1 MDSKSLMDFNLKKQI
16 VEALIFASDFP
27 IPESRLLALVE
38 DLDQETLKKILAELS
53 EEYLKQHRSFMLSQ
67 VAGGYQMVTRPEFA
81 SWVKKLFQGKTK
93 TRLSQASLE
102 TLAIIA
108 FKQPVSRPQIEAIR
122 GAQCDGVIKTLLE
135 RNLITIAGRSEG
147 VGRPLL
153 YKTTEEF
160 LRHFGINA
168 INDLPKPKEITELVD
183 EPENLMDSLQSLSI
197 QMGQRDLFTNWDV
210 DEETLEDGL
219 KPKDDD
225 QTE

>member
-1 MDSKSLMDFNLKKQI
+1 MEYNIKKQI
-16 VEALIFASDFP
+16 VEVLIFASDFP
-27 IPESRLLALVE
+27 IPESKLLTLVE
-38 DLDQETLKKILAELS
+38 EVDQATLKQILADLS
-53 EEYLKQHRSFMLSQ
+53 EEYLKQHRSFMLSK
-67 VAGGYQMVTRPEFA
+67 VAGGYQMVSRPEFA
-81 SWVKKLFQGKTK
+81 PWVKKLFQGKVK

-108 FKQPVSRPQIEAIR
+108 FKQPISRPQIEAIR

-135 RNLITIAGRSEG
+135 RNLITMAGRSEG

-168 INDLPKPKEITELVD
+168 INDLPKPKEITELVSD
-183 EPENLMDSLQSLSI
+183 PDNLMESLQNLSI

-210 DEETLEDGL
+210 DEATLESKL
-219 KPKDDD
+219 KPPEDDD
-225 QTE
+225 ATE

>member
-1 MDSKSLMDFNLKKQI
+1 MEYNLKKQI
-16 VEALIFASDFP
+16 VEVLIFASDFP
-27 IPESRLLALVE
+27 IPEPKLLTLVE
-38 DLDQETLKKILAELS
+38 ELDQATLKQILGDLS
-53 EEYLKQHRSFMLSQ
+53 EEYLKQHRSFMLSK

-81 SWVKKLFQGKTK
+81 PWIKKLFQGKSK

-122 GAQCDGVIKTLLE
+122 GAQADGVIKTLLE
-135 RNLITIAGRSEG
+135 RNLITMAGRSEG

-168 INDLPKPKEITELVD
+168 INDLPKPKEITELVS

-210 DEETLEDGL
+210 DEATLESKL
-219 KPKDDD
+219 TQKEDDA
-225 QTE
+225 TE

>member
-1 MDSKSLMDFNLKKQI
+1 MEYNIKKQI
-16 VEALIFASDFP
+16 VEVLIFASDFP
-27 IPESRLLALVE
+27 IPESKLLALVE
-38 DLDQETLKKILAELS
+38 ELDQATLKQILGDLS
-53 EEYLKQHRSFMLSQ
+53 EEYLKQHRSFMLSK
-67 VAGGYQMVTRPEFA
+67 VAGGYQLVSRPEFA
-81 SWVKKLFQGKTK
+81 PWVKKLFQGKVK

-108 FKQPVSRPQIEAIR
+108 FKQPISRPQIEAIR

-135 RNLITIAGRSEG
+135 RNLITMAGRSEG

-168 INDLPKPKEITELVD
+168 INDLPKPKEITELVGD
-183 EPENLMDSLQSLSI
+183 PDNLMDSLQSLSI

-210 DEETLEDGL
+210 DQATLESKL
-219 KPKDDD
+219 KPPEDNE
-225 QTE
+225 TE